1 MTKQSRKN
9 STKGSGIRSQNS
21 ILSAIDFITL
31 VFCGWIIAYM
41 SAGISR
47 APEALRHIPV
57 YVGIAIGVL
66 ILAWLQQQK
75 GWIPASA
82 GTTRDKAGTTREKAG
97 TTRDKA
103 GTTRDK
109 AGTTRDKAGT
119 TRDKAGTTRDKAG
132 TTIIWKQESKKAQI
146 LLFIRS
152 IYPVLLFGYFFTSGH
167 VFNRIIFINWLD
179 PWFMS
184 LDKSIFGYYPSLTW
198 GQTYSQWAVQEL
210 FHFAYFCYYPMI
222 VGLPVYLYFNQKEAF
237 KELIFNLT
245 FVFYLCY
252 SIYSVLPVI
261 GGRFIPEAME
271 LTKTYHAGLF
281 THIMVFIYRTSN
293 HLGGAFPSS
302 HIAVTIVLTVAA
314 LRFVP
319 KLGYVFTVI
328 ALFLSLATVFCHYHW
343 FIDAV
348 AGVFTGIAGYYLAN
362 YVRFRLQKAGF
373 N

>member
-75 GWIPASA
+75 GWIPAS
-82 GTTRDKAGTTREKAG
+82 
-97 TTRDKA
+97 
-103 GTTRDK
+103 
-109 AGTTRDKAGT
+109 
-119 TRDKAGTTRDKAG
+119 AGTTRDKAG